1 MPSLCCFPLVLGFDP
16 DVIIT
21 PSDIKFGE
29 EFGAFD
35 FVHDFGD
42 KW

>member
-1 MPSLCCFPLVLGFDP
+1 LVLGFDP

-21 PSDIKFGE
+21 LSDIKFGE

-35 FVHDFGD
+35 LSMILEISGNG
-42 KW
+42 